1 MEIPSLYS
9 PFKMDTSFSKLPL
22 EEMGKLTELV
32 GNTIKTNEQSISN
45 FDTALGSLKTHPEAM
60 PELQAKIKQ
69 YQDLVEQSAG
79 LAKTDP
85 MRYLQI
91 GGQLRE
97 AGRALTKDMTTGDIS
112 RYTKGYSDWS
122 TGFATALKDPKKSE
136 ADVRTVYNAIKKKN
150 LEELKAGKELTQAYV
165 PDYVNV
171 TEKIDKAISSIPDSD
186 YIDDTGQHVKGKS
199 PIAIRAA
206 IAEVEND
213 PSYQNYIH
221 SMNAFDPTRKGPT
234 VLSEKDTK
242 GNNLFYGKIRVSR
255 VPVKSDKNQRTFET
269 DEKGK
274 PVYKTD
280 ANGRIEYGKTNIKED
295 AMPLDDYQ
303 LQKFAEIYGTKYG
316 GGTIILDAE
325 GNKPGSS
332 GGSKSNINLPVVGSS
347 PEQNNNT
354 TSAPLYVPG
363 TEKVLLDAPRGN
375 RPSINAT
382 LADKNASPDERRE
395 AELERN
401 EIYLNQRN
409 AINRHNQIRD
419 ITYQEMNDGKGVSTK
434 QKELLANVNNY
445 KRRLGELNQLRF
457 NMEPGDSST
466 NKAYAKEYQELSAK
480 YQEAKGLRDEYNSI
494 YVAKSNMIQNNQANQ
509 NKSIVIAGQ
518 TDLQDAASIALLAE
532 PSTLTIKGNDNKNSA
547 SDIINTKIGTKGN
560 LTDAYLFKSI
570 TPIGEGKVEI
580 QAVDKSD
587 NNKVTTF
594 IISENAA
601 MPIQEAIRVGKYG
614 KTTKT
619 LGEALTDSKL
629 ARLVF
634 GIQNAPLPTPN
645 INYGA
650 VTEIN
655 YDDVTA
661 YVRKTQSGGI
671 IASIKEPDGNVLVLP
686 IITGSDAN
694 GELADYIK
702 LYKSNPTVIKQLV
715 EEKKKMAISKGESL
729 DKYFVDP
736 NNIHIFPT
744 RYSKLEEERKEK
756 QIIPEENSR
765 ELYPSETFSAFL

>member
-1 MEIPSLYS
+1 MEMPSVYS
-9 PFKMDTSFSKLPL
+9 PFKMDTSFHKMPF

-45 FDTALGSLKTHPEAM
+45 FDTALGSLKTHPELM
-60 PELQAKIKQ
+60 PELQKKVKQ

-91 GGQLRE
+91 GSQLRE

-112 RYTKGYSDWS
+112 KYTNAYNQFNTSL
-122 TGFATALKDPKKSE
+122 ATDLKDPKKNQN
-136 ADVRTVYNAIKKKN
+136 DVLQYYANKKN
-150 LEELKAGKELTQAYV
+150 QDIANLRQGKEIGQASAPEYF
-165 PDYVNV
+165 NV
-171 TEKIDKAISSIPDSD
+171 AEEMDKAIKSIPDSD
-186 YIDDTGQHVKGKS
+186 FIDNTTGQLIRGKS
-199 PIAIRAA
+199 PASIRAA
-206 IAEVEND
+206 ITEVENN
-213 PSYQNYIH
+213 PLYQNYIH
-221 SMNAFDPTRKGPT
+221 SMNTSDPTRKGPT
-234 VLSEKDTK
+234 VLSEKDTN
-242 GNNLFYGKIRVSR
+242 GGDLFYGKIRVSR
-255 VPVKSDKNQRTFET
+255 VPSKDDKNQRTFEI
-269 DEKGK
+269 DDKGK

-280 ANGRIEYGKTNIKED
+280 ADGRIEYGRTSIKKD

-316 GGTIILDAE
+316 GGTIISDAE
-325 GNKPGSS
+325 GNKPGS
-332 GGSKSNINLPVVGSS
+332 SKSNINLPVVGSS
-347 PEQNNNT
+347 PEQINNV

-363 TEKVLLDAPRGN
+363 AEIAQLDALRGN

-409 AINRHNQIRD
+409 AINRHNQLRD
-419 ITYQEMNDGKGVSTK
+419 ITFQEMNKGMGVSTK
-434 QKELLANVNNY
+434 QKELLANVDNY
-445 KRRLGELNQLRF
+445 RRRLGELNNLIIPVS
-457 NMEPGDSST
+457 NSSI
-466 NKAYAKEYQELSAK
+466 NKLHQKEYQELSAK
-480 YQEAKGLRDEYNSI
+480 YQEAKGLRDDYNSI

-532 PSTLTIKGNDNKNSA
+532 PSTLTIKGNDNKKSA
-547 SDIINTKIGTKGN
+547 GDIINTKIGTKGN

-619 LGEALTDSKL
+619 LGEAITDPKL

-634 GIQNAPLPTPN
+634 GIQNAPLPTSN

-655 YDDVTA
+655 YDGVTA
-661 YVRKTQSGGI
+661 YVRKTHSGGI
-671 IASIKEPDGNVLVLP
+671 IASIKEPDGSILVLP
-686 IITGSDAN
+686 MITGSAAN
-694 GELADYIK
+694 GELADDIRQYK
-702 LYKSNPTVIKQLV
+702 LNPSGYKQIIESY
-715 EEKKKMAISKGESL
+715 KKTLTDKKESL
-729 DKYFVDP
+729 DNYFVDP

-744 RYSKLEEERKEK
+744 RYSELEKVRKLIEEQNKPADSTISSESSMFLNIK
-756 QIIPEENSR
+756 Q
-765 ELYPSETFSAFL
+765 